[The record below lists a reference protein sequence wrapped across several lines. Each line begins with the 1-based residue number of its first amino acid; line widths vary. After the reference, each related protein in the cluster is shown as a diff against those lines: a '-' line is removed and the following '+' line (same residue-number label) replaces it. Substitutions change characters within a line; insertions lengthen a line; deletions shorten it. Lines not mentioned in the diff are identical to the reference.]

1 MLKEKIMKKFKTES
15 KRVLDMVINSIYT
28 HKEIF
33 LRELLSNAS
42 DAIDKLYYKGLTG
55 GLSGLDRGDFS
66 IDVTIDKEARTLTVS
81 DNGIGMTCAELEE
94 NLGTIAKSGSLAFK
108 EEHKDATDVDVI
120 GQFGVGFYSAFMVAS
135 KVEVLSKAYGTEQ
148 ANLWTS
154 NGTDGYDVQ
163 ETEKADRGTI
173 VKLYIKANTEEENFD
188 SYLDEYFI
196 KSLIKKYSD
205 YIRYP
210 IKMPVKKTTPAEKEG
225 EDPTVTETIET
236 VNSMVPLWKKQKS
249 EIQKEEYD
257 KFYQDMFYDYDAPLR
272 VLHASAEGAVDYKT
286 LLFVP
291 AHAPYNYYTKNYEKG
306 LRLYT
311 NGVLIMERC
320 EDLLPDYFSFVK
332 GLVDSELTLNVSRET
347 VQHDRQLKLIRN
359 NLEKK
364 IKNDLLDMLKEDR
377 EHYEKFYEA
386 FGLQLKY
393 GLYSDWGTHK
403 DVLQDLILFRSA
415 KEDKMLSLA
424 EYVAAMKEDQKYIY
438 YATGNTADAIRALP
452 QSEKVL
458 EAGYDILC
466 FTDDVDEFAI
476 KILEKYEEK
485 EFRSVSGDTDLEEP
499 AAEESDRELMTFLKE
514 ALADE
519 VKEVRAS
526 ARLKTHPVCLTSEG
540 QVSIEME
547 KVLNKM
553 PNGTGGVKAEKVL
566 EINRNHPIYEKLKT
580 LYAEDSE
587 KLKSYAK
594 VLLVQ
599 AKLIE
604 GLPVEKPTEAA
615 DLICNLLS

>member
-1 MLKEKIMKKFKTES
+1 MKKFKTES

-42 DAIDKLYYKGLTG
+42 DAIDKLYYKGLTS

-66 IDVTIDKEARTLTVS
+66 IDVKVDKDARTITVE
-81 DNGIGMTCAELEE
+81 DNGIGMTETELEE

-108 EEHKDATDVDVI
+108 EAHKDADVDVI
-120 GQFGVGFYSAFMVAS
+120 GQFGVGFYSAFMVAGR
-135 KVEVLSKAYGTEQ
+135 VEVLSKAYGAEQ
-148 ANLWTS
+148 AYLWTS
-154 NGTDGYDVQ
+154 NGADGY
-163 ETEKADRGTI
+163 EIKPAEKAEHGTVVTLY
-173 VKLYIKANTEEENFD
+173 VKPDTEEEKYGG
-188 SYLDEYFI
+188 YLDEYFI

-210 IKMPVKKTTPAEKEG
+210 IRMPVKKTTPAEKEG
-225 EDPTVTETIET
+225 GEPVVTEEIET

-249 EIQKEEYD
+249 EIAREEYD
-257 KFYQDMFYDYDAPLR
+257 KFYQDMFYDYEPPVR
-272 VLHASAEGAVDYKT
+272 VLHTSAEGAVDYKA

-291 AHAPYNYYTKNYEKG
+291 AHAPYNYYTKSYEKG

-377 EHYEKFYEA
+377 ENYEKFYAA

-393 GLYSDWGTHK
+393 GLYSDWGSHK
-403 DVLQDLILFRSA
+403 DVLQDLVLFRSA
-415 KEDKMLSLA
+415 KEDKLLSLS
-424 EYVAAMKEDQKYIY
+424 EYVAAMPEGQKYIY
-438 YATGNTADAIRALP
+438 YATGNTADAIKALP

-466 FTDDVDEFAI
+466 FTDDVDEFAAKVI
-476 KILEKYEEK
+476 DKYGDK
-485 EFRSVSGDTDLEEP
+485 EFRSVSGDTGLEDP
-499 AAEESDRELMTFLKE
+499 AEEAEEDKELMTFLKE
-514 ALADE
+514 TLGDE
-519 VKEVRAS
+519 VKSVRAS
-526 ARLKTHPVCLTSEG
+526 ARLKSHPVCLTSEG

-547 KVLNKM
+547 KVLGKM

-566 EINRNHPIYEKLKT
+566 EINRSHPIYARLQALYREDAEKLK
-580 LYAEDSE
+580 D
-587 KLKSYAK
+587 YAK

-604 GLPVEKPTEAA
+604 GLPIEKPTEAA
-615 DLICNLLS
+615 DLICKLLS

>member
-1 MLKEKIMKKFKTES
+1 MKKFKTES

-42 DAIDKLYYKGLTG
+42 DAIDKLYYKGLTS

-66 IDVTIDKEARTLTVS
+66 IDVTIDQEARTLTVA
-81 DNGIGMTCAELEE
+81 DNGIGMTAAELEE

-108 EEHKDATDVDVI
+108 EAHKDAEGVDVI

-135 KVEVLSKAYGTEQ
+135 RVEVLSKAYGEEQ

-154 NGTDGYDVQ
+154 NGTDGYEVKAA
-163 ETEKADRGTI
+163 EKEGHGTV
-173 VKLYIKANTEEENFD
+173 VKLYIKANTEEDRFD

-225 EDPTVTETIET
+225 EEPVVTETIET

-257 KFYQDMFYDYDAPLR
+257 KFYQDMFYDYEAPLR
-272 VLHASAEGAVDYKT
+272 VLHTSAAGAVDYKA
-286 LLFVP
+286 LLFIP

-311 NGVLIMERC
+311 NGVMIMERC

-364 IKNDLLDMLKEDR
+364 IKNDLLDLLKEDR
-377 EHYEKFYEA
+377 EQYEKFYAA

-415 KEDKMLSLA
+415 KEDRMMSLA
-424 EYVAAMKEDQKYIY
+424 EYVAAMKEDQKFIY

-476 KILEKYEEK
+476 KVLEKYEEK
-485 EFRSVSGDTDLEEP
+485 EFRSVSGDTGLEEP

-514 ALADE
+514 ALDGE

-526 ARLKTHPVCLTSEG
+526 ARLKTHPVCLSSEG

-594 VLLVQ
+594 ALLVQ

-604 GLPVEKPTEAA
+604 GLPIEKPTEAA
-615 DLICNLLS
+615 DLICNLLA